1 MHPEDFPSSS
11 EEEYRYTTHNNDI
24 EDERYQRFVA
34 PIVDLVIE
42 DFSPKNTM
50 GLDYGAGTGPVI
62 TKLLSDQG
70 YQLELYDPYFH
81 PNSSTLK
88 KKYDYIVCCEVVEHF
103 HTPDAEFQRLFSL
116 LKKGGRLY
124 CMTDF
129 LEEDQLFSEW
139 YYKNDETHVAFFNP
153 SSLQWIKNHFGFSH
167 VEKKGR
173 LVVFSKQ

>member
-1 MHPEDFPSSS
+1 MHPEDFPSAS
-11 EEEYRYTTHNNDI
+11 EEEYRYTTHNNDV
-24 EDERYQRFVA
+24 EDKRYQRFVA
-34 PIVDLVIE
+34 PIVDLVVK
-42 DFSPKNTM
+42 DFSPKNTL

-81 PNSSTLK
+81 PNSSTLE

-129 LEEDQLFSEW
+129 LGEDQLFSDW
-139 YYKNDETHVAFFNP
+139 YYKNDETHVAFYNAT
-153 SSLQWIKNHFGFSH
+153 SLDWIKNHCGFSN

-173 LVVFSKQ
+173 LVVFSK